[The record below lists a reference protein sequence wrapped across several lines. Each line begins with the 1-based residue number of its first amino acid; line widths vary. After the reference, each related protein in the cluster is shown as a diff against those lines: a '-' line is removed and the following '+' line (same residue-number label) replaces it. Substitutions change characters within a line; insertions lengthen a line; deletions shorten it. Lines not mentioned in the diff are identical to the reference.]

1 MFLCYTLTFFV
12 TKLPCPHSLA
22 FAIRGTIRSYA
33 SFPFIARAVVSVA
46 NVNPSC
52 KELRHA
58 MKYMFQIVLHN
69 EVLLTL
75 LPKPFKQIT
84 DNTSLYYFK

>member
-58 MKYMFQIVLHN
+58 MKYMFSDSFAQ
-69 EVLLTL
+69 
-75 LPKPFKQIT
+75 
-84 DNTSLYYFK
+84 